1 MTHATPY
8 RSDLFESQ
16 LSPYRKELFSSGELN
31 FKKTE
36 LSMEQVASPKDS
48 FLNENG
54 SEQVEFVSAELDAL
68 DLSII
73 PADVRSA
80 SVLKASVL
88 DESQRVDNPINLKPL
103 VLESTGIKTKGWCKS
118 CVVCQGKEVD
128 GCQVM

>member
-8 RSDLFESQ
+8 RSNLFESQ

-36 LSMEQVASPKDS
+36 LSMEQVASQKDS
-48 FLNENG
+48 FLNDDA
-54 SEQVEFVSAELDAL
+54 SEPAGFVSAELEAL
-68 DLSII
+68 DLSVI
-73 PADVRSA
+73 PADARSA

-88 DESQRVDNPINLKPL
+88 DESQRVDNPNHLKPL
-103 VLESTGIKTKGWCKS
+103 VLESTGIKAKGWCKS